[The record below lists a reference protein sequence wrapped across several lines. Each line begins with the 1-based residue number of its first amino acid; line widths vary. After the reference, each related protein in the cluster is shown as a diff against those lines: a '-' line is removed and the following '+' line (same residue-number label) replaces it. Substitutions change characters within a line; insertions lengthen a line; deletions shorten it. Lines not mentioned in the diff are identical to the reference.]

1 MMLITNK
8 QVYESF
14 IRGAH
19 HVIERK
25 EVLNKINVFPVRDGD
40 TGSNLS
46 SMMRSIIE
54 MAENKV
60 SVKTTLESVAD
71 AALYGA
77 RGNSGIIF
85 AQYFRG
91 LSESIEGD
99 EAISVNDFAAA
110 CRCAAKYAY
119 DAIENPVEGT
129 MITVMRE
136 WGNVLTAEC
145 KRHTSLTEI
154 FRNALNQVEIA
165 LERTKEQMP
174 ILKKAN
180 VVDSGAKGFTYF
192 IEGAIYYLM
201 NGEVLPQRADEEEV
215 IFGLPEDSI
224 HANADE
230 YRYCTECLI
239 EGSQI
244 DPENIKEW
252 LHGMGNSV
260 VVAGSPKKC
269 KVHVHTDD
277 PSTVF
282 EYLYHKGNII
292 YQKVDDMVRQEAI
305 VNHRKYNI
313 ALVTDSIAD
322 LPKEWIDEEQI
333 HVVHL
338 DIIYKNHTYLDKLTI
353 QPQQILKKCAEG
365 KELPTSSQPGPK
377 TVENLLD
384 YLTNYYESIIILTV
398 SKELSGTYNSFVNG
412 MKNQSVAGHKISLIN
427 TKQNSGAQGLLVKK
441 CADLIASGMEHDE
454 IVKEIERLTNRTKIL
469 VQVRNI
475 EHMIRSGRLSVKAGK
490 IAKMVGMQPII
501 TLDEQGKGTLDG
513 VAFSIRG
520 SSSKLIRHIRK
531 VCMTDQI
538 ESYSIVHVNNLQ
550 AAENLGQVMM
560 QLIGFSP
567 SYICETSSIIAI
579 SAGDGAIAVSYL
591 LKRR

>member
-215 IFGLPEDSI
+215 IFEFPEDSI

-292 YQKVDDMVRQEAI
+292 YQKVNDMVRQEAI

-441 CADLIASGMEHDE
+441 CADLIASGMEHNE
-454 IVKEIERLTNRTKIL
+454 IVKEIERLTNHTKIL

-490 IAKMVGMQPII
+490 IAKMVGMKPII

>member
-201 NGEVLPQRADEEEV
+201 NGEVLPQRAR
-215 IFGLPEDSI
+215 GRS
-224 HANADE
+224 
-230 YRYCTECLI
+230 
-239 EGSQI
+239 
-244 DPENIKEW
+244 
-252 LHGMGNSV
+252 
-260 VVAGSPKKC
+260 
-269 KVHVHTDD
+269 
-277 PSTVF
+277 
-282 EYLYHKGNII
+282 
-292 YQKVDDMVRQEAI
+292 
-305 VNHRKYNI
+305 
-313 ALVTDSIAD
+313 
-322 LPKEWIDEEQI
+322 
-333 HVVHL
+333 
-338 DIIYKNHTYLDKLTI
+338 DI
-353 QPQQILKKCAEG
+353 
-365 KELPTSSQPGPK
+365 
-377 TVENLLD
+377 
-384 YLTNYYESIIILTV
+384 
-398 SKELSGTYNSFVNG
+398 
-412 MKNQSVAGHKISLIN
+412 
-427 TKQNSGAQGLLVKK
+427 
-441 CADLIASGMEHDE
+441 
-454 IVKEIERLTNRTKIL
+454 
-469 VQVRNI
+469 
-475 EHMIRSGRLSVKAGK
+475 
-490 IAKMVGMQPII
+490 
-501 TLDEQGKGTLDG
+501 
-513 VAFSIRG
+513 
-520 SSSKLIRHIRK
+520 
-531 VCMTDQI
+531 
-538 ESYSIVHVNNLQ
+538 
-550 AAENLGQVMM
+550 
-560 QLIGFSP
+560 
-567 SYICETSSIIAI
+567 
-579 SAGDGAIAVSYL
+579 
-591 LKRR
+591 